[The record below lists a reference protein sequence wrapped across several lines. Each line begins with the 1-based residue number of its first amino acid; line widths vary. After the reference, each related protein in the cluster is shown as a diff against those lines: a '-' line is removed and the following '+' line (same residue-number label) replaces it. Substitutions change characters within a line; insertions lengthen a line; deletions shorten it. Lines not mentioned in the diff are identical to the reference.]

1 MIRSIIIIA
10 TVLLTTFY
18 SQAQLITADPPFPTS
33 TDQVIITFDATQ
45 GSGGLEGYTGT
56 VYAHTGVITDQ
67 STSGS
72 DWKYVKADWGVNI
85 PDCKMVKIGAD
96 LWQLTIAPSIRDYY
110 GVPTNETIEKLA
122 FVFRSEAE
130 VDGQWLE
137 GKTET
142 GGDIFYDVSTS
153 GLNVQFTLPDQSP
166 IIVEQN
172 EIIHTEGNSSEADST
187 SIYIDNVKVFSTTD
201 ASFSYDITASTD
213 GSHWVKAVAL
223 SNTGSVADSFNYYV
237 RKPVQVAERPDG
249 VVDGIN
255 YIDAETVILSLYAPD
270 KNYAFVIGDSNNW
283 QPTDEG
289 YMNQTPDGKHF
300 WVQISNLIPK
310 KEYVFQY
317 FINGQIRIG
326 DPYADKV
333 SDPWNDQYIS
343 NETYP
348 DLIQYPAGKTNGIAT
363 VLQTDQ
369 TPYSWQIASFTPSAK
384 EHLTVYELLI
394 RDFIDKHDFTTLKDT
409 LDYLQRLGV
418 NAIELMPVSEF
429 EGNISWG
436 YNPNYYF
443 APDKYYGPKN
453 TFKAFVDEC
462 HRRNIAVIMDMVLN
476 HAYNT
481 NPMAMEYWDAE
492 NNRPA
497 ANNPWFNVTS
507 PNPDYSWGNDF
518 NHESPQTQAFV
529 DTVNRYW
536 MREYH
541 IDGFRFD
548 FTKGFTNTPGDG
560 SGYDQSRIDI
570 LKRMAGKIWEEKP
583 DAIVIL
589 EHFAANTEENV
600 LATDGMLL
608 WGNSNYNYNEATM
621 GYFDNGKS
629 DFSWISYKK
638 RGWSQPN
645 VMGYMESHDE
655 ERLMYKNMAYGNGDG
670 EYQIK
675 QLPTALK
682 RMELAGAFFF
692 TIPGPKMIWQFGER
706 GYDYSINW
714 PCMDGG
720 CRTDPKPARWDY
732 MEDINRQHLYYTW
745 KALIDLKDTLSLFET
760 TNYDLN
766 VSTAMKR
773 IRITDPSLSMVIIGN
788 FDVKEGSINPNFY
801 STGKW
806 YDFLTGESID
816 VTDTNDPITLQAG
829 DFKIYTNQKL
839 TTPDYLGINERNNP
853 GGITKATLFPNPAIG
868 NTTLSLTLS
877 EGEYY
882 KINIIDL
889 QGRVVSIVYNG
900 KLNRGNHLLPIDLN
914 NFNRGLYFVVI
925 NGVKH
930 HTAKKLI
937 VR

>member
-1 MIRSIIIIA
+1 MKKLLLIA
-10 TVLLTTFY
+10 IALVTVLFT
-18 SQAQLITADPPFPTS
+18 QAQVITADPPFPTANG
-33 TDQVIITFDATQ
+33 QVVITFDATQ
-45 GSGGLEGYTGT
+45 GSGGLAGYSGT
-56 VYAHTGVITDQ
+56 VYAHTGVITNQ

-85 PDCKMVKIGAD
+85 PDCKMVKIGND
-96 LWQLTIAPSIRDYY
+96 LWQLTISPSIRDYY
-110 GVPTNETIEKLA
+110 GVPANETIEKMA
-122 FVFRSEAE
+122 FVFRSESQ
-130 VDGQWLE
+130 VNGQWLE

-153 GLNVQFTLPDQSP
+153 GLNVQFTLPAQFP
-166 IIVEQN
+166 LIVEEN
-172 EIIHTEGNSSEADST
+172 DIINIAGNSSDADST
-187 SIYIDNVKVFSTTD
+187 LLFVDNVKVYSTTSN
-201 ASFSYDITASTD
+201 SFSYTLTAT
-213 GSHWVKAVAL
+213 GGGTHWVKAEAVNSTA
-223 SNTGSVADSFNYYV
+223 SVADSFYYYV
-237 RKPVQVAERPDG
+237 RRPVTVAERPDG

-255 YIDAETVILSLYAPD
+255 YINASTVILSLYAPD
-270 KNYAFVIGDSNNW
+270 KNYVFAIGDFNDW
-283 QPTDEG
+283 QVNDEG

-300 WVQISNLIPK
+300 WIQISNLIPK
-310 KEYVFQY
+310 KEYIFQY
-317 FINGQIRIG
+317 FIDGQIRIG

-348 DLIQYPAGKTNGIAT
+348 NLIQYPTGKTSGIAT

-369 TPYSWQIASFTPSAK
+369 DPYPWQNTGFIPPATQ
-384 EHLTVYELLI
+384 HLNVYELLV
-394 RDFIDKHDFTTLKDT
+394 RDFIEKHDFSTLKDT
-409 LDYLQRLGV
+409 LDYLQRLGI

-429 EGNISWG
+429 EGNLSWG

-462 HRRNIAVIMDMVLN
+462 HSRNIAVIMDMVLN

-497 ANNPWFNVTS
+497 ANNPWFNTTS

-560 SGYDQSRIDI
+560 SGYDQSRINI
-570 LKRMAGKIWEEKP
+570 LERMASKIWEDKP
-583 DAIVIL
+583 NAMVIL
-589 EHFAANTEENV
+589 EHFTANSEEKILSNY
-600 LATDGMLL
+600 GMML

-621 GYFDNGKS
+621 GYFDNNKS

-655 ERLMYKNMAYGNGDG
+655 ERLMFKNITYGNGNG
-670 EYQIK
+670 SYQIK

-706 GYDYSINW
+706 GFDYSINW
-714 PCMDGG
+714 PCMDGS
-720 CRTDPKPARWDY
+720 CRTDPKPSRWDY
-732 MEDINRQHLYYTW
+732 MDDPNRKRLYFTW

-760 TNYDLN
+760 SNYDMS
-766 VSTAMKR
+766 VSTPQKR
-773 IRITDPSLSMVIIGN
+773 IRLTSPSLSMVIIGN
-788 FDVKEGSINPNFY
+788 FDVKEGSINPDFY

-806 YDFLTGESID
+806 YDYFTGSEID
-816 VTDTNDPITLQAG
+816 VTNVSSPITLQAG
-829 DFKIYTNQKL
+829 EFKIYTNKKL
-839 TTPDYLGINERNNP
+839 NTPDYLSVNENSN
-853 GGITKATLFPNPAIG
+853 KFETLKVTVFPNPAV
-868 NTTLSLTLS
+868 NQAT
-877 EGEYY
+877 
-882 KINIIDL
+882 INVSMANKQQVSIELLNL
-889 QGRVVSIVYNG
+889 QGKQIENIFSGKQNQGIHSFILDANNLTKGIYLIVVKGEKGQTVS
-900 KLNRGNHLLPIDLN
+900 
-914 NFNRGLYFVVI
+914 
-925 NGVKH
+925 
-930 HTAKKLI
+930 KLI
-937 VR
+937 VQ

>member
-1 MIRSIIIIA
+1 MIKRIGFI
-10 TVLLTTFY
+10 TTLLFLAVITK
-18 SQAQLITADPPFPTS
+18 AQLITATPPFPTS
-33 TDQVIITFDATQ
+33 SDQVIITFDATQ
-45 GSGGLEGYTGT
+45 GSGGLAGYNGT

-67 STSGS
+67 SSSGS

-96 LWQLTIAPSIRDYY
+96 LWQLTISPAIRDYY
-110 GVPTNETIEKLA
+110 GVPANETIEKMA
-122 FVFRSEAE
+122 FVFRSEAQ
-130 VDGQWLE
+130 VNGQWLE
-137 GKTET
+137 GKTST

-153 GLNVQFTLPDQSP
+153 GLNVQFTLPEQFP
-166 IIVEQN
+166 VIVEEN
-172 EIIHTEGNSSEADST
+172 DIVNTAGNSGDADST
-187 SIYIDNVKVFSTTD
+187 LLFVDGVKVYSTTTGNFNY
-201 ASFSYDITASTD
+201 SITAT
-213 GSHWVKAVAL
+213 GGGTHWVKAVAIN
-223 SNTGSVADSFNYYV
+223 STSSVADSFYYYV
-237 RKPVQVAERPDG
+237 RRPVTVAQRPEG

-255 YIDAETVILSLYAPD
+255 YINANTVILSLYAPG
-270 KNYAFVIGDSNNW
+270 KNYIFAFGDFNNW
-283 QPTDEG
+283 EATDEG
-289 YMNQTPDGKHF
+289 YMNRTPDGKHF

-310 KEYVFQY
+310 KEYIFQY
-317 FINGQIRIG
+317 FIDGQIRIG

-333 SDPWNDQYIS
+333 SDPWNDRYIS
-343 NETYP
+343 NDTYP
-348 DLIQYPAGKTNGIAT
+348 DLIQYPDGKTTGIAT
-363 VLQTDQ
+363 VLQTGQDAY
-369 TPYSWQIASFTPSAK
+369 PWQNNNFTPPSK
-384 EHLTVYELLI
+384 EHLTVYELLV
-394 RDFIDKHDFTTLKDT
+394 RDFIEKHDFATLKDT
-409 LDYLQRLGV
+409 LNYLQRLGI

-429 EGNISWG
+429 EGNLSWG

-462 HRRNIAVIMDMVLN
+462 HSRGIAVIMDMVLN

-497 ANNPWFNVTS
+497 ADNPWFNTSS

-518 NHESPQTQAFV
+518 NHESPETQAFV

-548 FTKGFTNTPGDG
+548 FTKGFTNTPGEG
-560 SGYDQSRIDI
+560 SGYDQSRINI
-570 LKRMAGKIWEEKP
+570 LERMASKIWEDKP
-583 DAIVIL
+583 DALVIL
-589 EHFAANTEENV
+589 EHFTANSEEKV
-600 LATDGMLL
+600 LSDKGMLI

-621 GYFDNGKS
+621 GYHDNNKS

-638 RGWSQPN
+638 RGWTQPN

-655 ERLMYKNMAYGNGDG
+655 ERLMYKNITYGNGNDS
-670 EYQIK
+670 YQIK

-692 TIPGPKMIWQFGER
+692 SIPGPKMIWQFGER
-706 GYDYSINW
+706 GFDYSINW

-732 MEDINRQHLYYTW
+732 MNDGNRKHLYNTW
-745 KALIDLKDTLSLFET
+745 KALIDLRDTLSLFET
-760 TNYDLN
+760 SDYDLN

-773 IRITDPSLSMVIIGN
+773 IRLTDANLSMVVIGN

-816 VTDTNDPITLQAG
+816 VTNVNNPITLQAG
-829 DFKIYTNQKL
+829 EFKIYTDKKL
-839 TTPDYLGINERNNP
+839 KTPDYLSINEHQQIKN
-853 GGITKATLFPNPAIG
+853 ITKATLFPNPV
-868 NTTLSLTLS
+868 TLKATLNLTLKS
-877 EGEYY
+877 NKYY

-889 QGRVVSIVYNG
+889 QGKEVSGIFDG
-900 KLNRGNHLLPIDLN
+900 KLDAGDHSIPVNVN
-914 NFNRGLYFVVI
+914 NLSKGLYFVVI
-925 NGVKH
+925 KGKRQQL
-930 HTAKKLI
+930 TKKLI
-937 VR
+937 IN